1 MNGDCYFLLWEFSS
15 KSGTVNS
22 TNKGNKQMVKILLIE
37 DEELVRENVLELLDA
52 EGFET
57 CCADNGRV
65 GINIAQQENPDLILC
80 DVMMP
85 ELDGY
90 GVLEQVRQ
98 NPHTV
103 TIPFIFLT
111 AKAAKGDFRAGME
124 LGADDYLTK
133 PFTRAELL
141 GAVGSQLR
149 KKAAIAARYQS
160 EINKTKLELEHKIRH
175 DSLTGLPNR
184 LSLRENFADILNSR
198 QDEGQNTSLIPV
210 MCLCLDRFKIVK
222 ENLDSLYSELLLKE
236 VAQRLTSCIYESET
250 VAYLSEN
257 RYALILPTADSQSLA
272 ADRGKEILHAL
283 SQPFQLNDHEVFVS
297 GSIGISLYPNHGD
310 GIEDLL
316 ICANRAMDY
325 SSQNGGNQIQFDA
338 PTLKVGS
345 SDRLALETGLRYVL
359 ERDELQV
366 YYQPRVCLKSG
377 SIVGAE
383 ALVRWFNPERGMV
396 SPGQFIPIAEESGL
410 IVPISEWIYRTACEQ
425 LKIWQSKY
433 AQDLVIAVNLSSR
446 QFVEPNLRE
455 HLGTILQETQLDP
468 KYLEL
473 ELTEGMLVQ
482 NPPLAKQK
490 LEALNLLGIKIAI
503 DDFGTGYSSLSY
515 LQQFPFEI
523 LKIDQCFVR
532 NLTEDATNAAIT
544 IAIMQMAHS
553 LNFRVIAEGVET
565 EAELAF
571 LRQHPCD
578 EIQGYF
584 FSPPLPANKFEEL
597 LSTGK
602 IMD

>member
-1 MNGDCYFLLWEFSS
+1 
-15 KSGTVNS
+15 
-22 TNKGNKQMVKILLIE
+22 MVKILLIE

-98 NPHTV
+98 NPQTV

-198 QDEGQNTSLIPV
+198 QDEGQNTSVIPV
-210 MCLCLDRFKIVK
+210 MCLCLDRFKIIK

-236 VAQRLTSCIYESET
+236 VAQRLTSCTHQSDTI
-250 VAYLSEN
+250 AYLSEN

-272 ADRGKEILHAL
+272 TERGQEILHAL
-283 SQPFQLNDHEVFVS
+283 SQPFQLNDQEVFVS

-325 SSQNGGNQIQFDA
+325 SSQNGGNQVQFDA

-345 SDRLALETGLRYVL
+345 SERLALETGLRYVL
-359 ERDELQV
+359 EREELQV

-455 HLGTILQETQLDP
+455 HLETILQETQLDP

-584 FSPPLPANKFEEL
+584 FSPPLPAHKFEEL

>member
-98 NPHTV
+98 NPQTV

-198 QDEGQNTSLIPV
+198 QDEGQNTSVIPV
-210 MCLCLDRFKIVK
+210 MCLCLDRFKIIK

-236 VAQRLTSCIYESET
+236 VAQRLTSCTHQSDTI
-250 VAYLSEN
+250 AYLSEN

-272 ADRGKEILHAL
+272 TERGQEIIHAL
-283 SQPFQLNDHEVFVS
+283 SQPFQLNDQEVFVS

-325 SSQNGGNQIQFDA
+325 SSQNGGNQVQFDA

-345 SDRLALETGLRYVL
+345 SERLALETGLRYVL
-359 ERDELQV
+359 EREELQV

-455 HLGTILQETQLDP
+455 HLETILQETQLDP

-584 FSPPLPANKFEEL
+584 FSPPLPAHKFEEL

>member
-1 MNGDCYFLLWEFSS
+1 
-15 KSGTVNS
+15 
-22 TNKGNKQMVKILLIE
+22 MVKILLIE

-98 NPHTV
+98 NPQTV

-198 QDEGQNTSLIPV
+198 QDEGQNTSVIPV
-210 MCLCLDRFKIVK
+210 MCLCLDRFKIIK

-236 VAQRLTSCIYESET
+236 VAQRLTSCTHQSDTI
-250 VAYLSEN
+250 AYLSEN

-272 ADRGKEILHAL
+272 TERGQEIIHAL
-283 SQPFQLNDHEVFVS
+283 SQPFQLNDQEVFVS

-325 SSQNGGNQIQFDA
+325 SSQNGGNQVQFDA

-345 SDRLALETGLRYVL
+345 SERLALETGLRYVL
-359 ERDELQV
+359 EREELQV

-584 FSPPLPANKFEEL
+584 FSPPLPAHKFEEL

>member
-1 MNGDCYFLLWEFSS
+1 
-15 KSGTVNS
+15 
-22 TNKGNKQMVKILLIE
+22 MVKILLIE

-98 NPHTV
+98 NPQTV

-455 HLGTILQETQLDP
+455 HLETILQETQLDP

-584 FSPPLPANKFEEL
+584 FSPPLPAHKFEEL

>member
-1 MNGDCYFLLWEFSS
+1 
-15 KSGTVNS
+15 
-22 TNKGNKQMVKILLIE
+22 MVKILLIE

-98 NPHTV
+98 NPQTV

-160 EINKTKLELEHKIRH
+160 EINKTKQELEHQIRH

-184 LSLRENFADILNSR
+184 LSLRENFTDILNSR
-198 QDEGQNTSLIPV
+198 QDKGQNTSVIPV
-210 MCLCLDRFKIVK
+210 ICLCLDRFKIVK

-236 VAQRLTSCIYESET
+236 VAQRLTSCTHQSDT
-250 VAYLSEN
+250 VAYLNEN
-257 RYALILPTADSQSLA
+257 KYALILPTADSQSLA
-272 ADRGKEILHAL
+272 AERGQEILHAL
-283 SQPFQLNDHEVFVS
+283 SEPFQLNDQEVFVS
-297 GSIGISLYPNHGD
+297 GSVGISLYPNHGD

-325 SSQNGGNQIQFDA
+325 SSQNGGNQVQFDA

-345 SDRLALETGLRYVL
+345 SDRLALETSLRYVL

-383 ALVRWFNPERGMV
+383 ALVRWFNPERGMI

-455 HLGTILQETQLDP
+455 HLETILQETQLDP
-468 KYLEL
+468 QYLEL

-584 FSPPLPANKFEEL
+584 FSPPLPAHKFEEL

>member
-1 MNGDCYFLLWEFSS
+1 
-15 KSGTVNS
+15 
-22 TNKGNKQMVKILLIE
+22 MVKILLIE

-98 NPHTV
+98 NPQTV

-184 LSLRENFADILNSR
+184 LSLRENFADILNFR

-257 RYALILPTADSQSLA
+257 RYALILPTADSKSLA
-272 ADRGKEILHAL
+272 AERGKEILHAL

-359 ERDELQV
+359 ERNELQV

-455 HLGTILQETQLDP
+455 HLETILQETQLEP
-468 KYLEL
+468 QYLEL

-584 FSPPLPANKFEEL
+584 FSPPLPAHKFEEL

>member
-1 MNGDCYFLLWEFSS
+1 
-15 KSGTVNS
+15 
-22 TNKGNKQMVKILLIE
+22 MVKILLIE

-98 NPHTV
+98 NPQTV

-198 QDEGQNTSLIPV
+198 QDEGQNTSVIPV
-210 MCLCLDRFKIVK
+210 MCLCLDRFKIIK

-236 VAQRLTSCIYESET
+236 VAQRLTSCTHQSDTI
-250 VAYLSEN
+250 AYLSEN

-272 ADRGKEILHAL
+272 TERGQKIIHAL
-283 SQPFQLNDHEVFVS
+283 SQPFQLNDQEVFVS

-325 SSQNGGNQIQFDA
+325 SSQNGGNQVQFDA

-345 SDRLALETGLRYVL
+345 SERLALETGLRYVL
-359 ERDELQV
+359 EREELQV

-410 IVPISEWIYRTACEQ
+410 IVPISDWIYRTACEQ

-455 HLGTILQETQLDP
+455 DLETILQETQLDP

>member
-455 HLGTILQETQLDP
+455 HLETILQETQLDP

-584 FSPPLPANKFEEL
+584 FSPPLPAHKFEEL

>member
-1 MNGDCYFLLWEFSS
+1 
-15 KSGTVNS
+15 
-22 TNKGNKQMVKILLIE
+22 MVKILLIE

-98 NPHTV
+98 NPQTV

-198 QDEGQNTSLIPV
+198 QDEGQNTSVIPV
-210 MCLCLDRFKIVK
+210 MCLCLDRFKIIK

-236 VAQRLTSCIYESET
+236 VAQRLTSCTHQSDTI
-250 VAYLSEN
+250 AYLSEN

-272 ADRGKEILHAL
+272 TERGQEIIHAL
-283 SQPFQLNDHEVFVS
+283 SQPFQLNDQEVFVS

-325 SSQNGGNQIQFDA
+325 SSQNGGNQVQFDA

-345 SDRLALETGLRYVL
+345 SERLALETGLRYVL
-359 ERDELQV
+359 EREELQV

-455 HLGTILQETQLDP
+455 HLETILQETQLDP

-584 FSPPLPANKFEEL
+584 FSPPLPAHKFEEL

>member
-1 MNGDCYFLLWEFSS
+1 
-15 KSGTVNS
+15 
-22 TNKGNKQMVKILLIE
+22 MVKILLIE

-98 NPHTV
+98 NPQTV

-198 QDEGQNTSLIPV
+198 QDEGQNTSVIPV
-210 MCLCLDRFKIVK
+210 MCLCLDRFKIIK

-236 VAQRLTSCIYESET
+236 VAQRLTSCTHQSDTI
-250 VAYLSEN
+250 AYLSEN

-272 ADRGKEILHAL
+272 TERGQEILHAL
-283 SQPFQLNDHEVFVS
+283 SQPFQLNDQEVFVS

-325 SSQNGGNQIQFDA
+325 SSQNGGNQVQFDA

-345 SDRLALETGLRYVL
+345 SERLALETGLRYVL
-359 ERDELQV
+359 EREELQV

-584 FSPPLPANKFEEL
+584 FSPPLPAHKFEEL

>member
-1 MNGDCYFLLWEFSS
+1 
-15 KSGTVNS
+15 
-22 TNKGNKQMVKILLIE
+22 MVKILLIE

-65 GINIAQQENPDLILC
+65 GINIAQQEVPDLILC

-98 NPHTV
+98 NPQTV

-160 EINKTKLELEHKIRH
+160 EINKTKQELEHKIRH

-184 LSLRENFADILNSR
+184 LSLRENFTDILNSR
-198 QDEGQNTSLIPV
+198 QKEGQTKSIMPI
-210 MCLCLDRFKIVK
+210 MCLCLDRFKIIK

-236 VAQRLTSCIYESET
+236 VAQRLTSCTYPPDT

-257 RYALILPTADSQSLA
+257 RYALILPTADSPSLA
-272 ADRGKEILHAL
+272 AERGQEILHAL
-283 SQPFQLNDHEVFVS
+283 SQPFQLNNQEVFIS
-297 GSIGISLYPNHGD
+297 ASIGISLYPNHGD

-325 SSQNGGNQIQFDA
+325 SSHNGGNQVQFDA
-338 PTLKVGS
+338 PTLKVGT
-345 SDRLALETGLRYVL
+345 SDRLALETSLRYVL

-433 AQDLVIAVNLSSR
+433 AQDLVMAVNLSSR

-455 HLGTILQETQLDP
+455 DLETILQQTQLDP

-584 FSPPLPANKFEEL
+584 FSPPLPAHKFEEL

-602 IMD
+602 MMD